1 MIFRSARGYVSLS
14 IAASLATMGLKFWSY
29 RVTGSLG
36 LFSDAAESSVNLV
49 AALMAFWMLTI
60 ASRPPDHDHAFGHS
74 KAEYFSSALEGILIL
89 LAAIAIMI
97 SATHRFLN
105 PKDLVQLS
113 EGIGISLVAAA
124 INAGVAWTLLRA
136 GRRLRSISLRADAHH
151 LLTDVWTTIGVA
163 LGLICVRVTGWQIL
177 DPLMA
182 IAVALNIVWV
192 GLKLVRETTNALM
205 DGVISETDQQTIWDA
220 LGPYQDQGIQFHA
233 LRTRIAGARSFIS
246 FHVLVPGTWSVKRGH
261 DLCEELEQ
269 RLMRSLPG
277 AHVMT
282 HLEPIEDP
290 VSWQDAT
297 LDRSGKPDLGIA
309 ADRSASRAEDSPT

>member
-1 MIFRSARGYVSLS
+1 MLFRSARSYVSLS

-29 RVTGSLG
+29 QLTGSLG

-89 LAAIAIMI
+89 LAAGSILI
-97 SATHRFLN
+97 SAGHRFFN
-105 PKDLVQLS
+105 PRDLINLS
-113 EGIGISLVAAA
+113 EGIGISLIAAM
-124 INAGVAWTLLRA
+124 INAGVAFILLRA

-151 LLTDVWTTIGVA
+151 LLTDVWTTVGVA
-163 LGLICVRVTGWQIL
+163 IGLVLVKLTGWQLL

-182 IAVALNIVWV
+182 IAVAINIAWV
-192 GLKLVRETTNALM
+192 GFKLVQETTNALM
-205 DGVISETDQQTIWDA
+205 DSVISETDQQVIWDV
-220 LGPYQDQGIQFHA
+220 LGPYQSQGIQFHA

-246 FHVLVPGTWSVKRGH
+246 FHVLVPGDWSVKQGH

-269 RLMRSLPG
+269 TLMGALPG
-277 AHVMT
+277 SHVMT

-290 VSWQDAT
+290 ISWRDAT
-297 LDRSGKPDLGIA
+297 LDRSRVSESGTMTPD
-309 ADRSASRAEDSPT
+309 EC